1 MPLCHPL
8 EKVRRISGD
17 ELGLG
22 HVSQKVVPNVI
33 LQARPRA
40 GGTIS
45 SRYLVPHKTHAAH
58 AVTGAICLSCCC
70 LLEDGVAAPLVA
82 LPAGPPYPI
91 RIEHPS
97 GAIELLLDADAGRV
111 GIPLRS
117 AAPPRTARTPLPAKL
132 SLPAPP

>member
-1 MPLCHPL
+1 M
-8 EKVRRISGD
+8 
-17 ELGLG
+17 GLG
-22 HVSQKVVPNVI
+22 DVSQKVVPKVI
-33 LQARPRA
+33 LLARPRA

-97 GAIELLLDADAGRV
+97 GEIELLLEADAGR
-111 GIPLRS
+111 GGLTLRS
-117 AAPPRTARTPLPAKL
+117 AGPLGTARKL
-132 SLPAPP
+132 MRGEVYVPEHGSASCRERGGPYV

>member
-1 MPLCHPL
+1 M
-8 EKVRRISGD
+8 
-17 ELGLG
+17 GLG
-22 HVSQKVVPNVI
+22 DVSQKVVPKVI
-33 LQARPRA
+33 LLARPRA

-91 RIEHPS
+91 RIQHPP
-97 GAIELLLDADAGRV
+97 GEIEPLLDPDAGPRRITPRSA
-111 GIPLRS
+111 GPLR
-117 AAPPRTARTPLPAKL
+117 PPPNPLARGV
-132 SLPAPP
+132 